1 MRWARR
7 IALAEIVWC
16 AGLLAASTLVGGI
29 PLPTPIVM
37 SAFLL
42 ALPILGVPVIAAE
55 RLQIRETGRVSAGG
69 YWLWRLLR
77 ETMSGRL
84 LIASWLLFVG
94 FWVVGALSMGSPSVQ
109 EWGAGTYAAQIHGQW
124 TVISKARY
132 LPLKAQGQRVFLSVP
147 GGLCVAAAVLSTAL
161 LRREERRE
169 AVRPKS

>member
-1 MRWARR
+1 MRWVRR

-16 AGLLAASTLVGGI
+16 AGLLAASTLLGGI

-42 ALPILGVPVIAAE
+42 ALPVLGVTVFAAR
-55 RLQIRETGRVSAGG
+55 RLEIRETGRAATSG

-77 ETMSGRL
+77 ETMPGWL
-84 LIASWLLFVG
+84 LIASLLLFVG
-94 FWVVGALSMGSPSVQ
+94 FWVVGAFYMGSSVK
-109 EWGAGTYAAQIHGQW
+109 ELGAGTYAVQNHGQW
-124 TVISKARY
+124 TVISKAQY
-132 LPLKAQGQRVFLSVP
+132 LHLKAQQQRGFLSVP

-161 LRREERRE
+161 LRREARRE